1 MKLTLEEIVTLTG
14 GKRIQSETSPAD
26 IDCLGMAALDEAGP
40 TEVSFLGNEKYYQ
53 DYLETKAG
61 IVLVPPNVPGQP
73 LQSILIEVENPSHAF
88 GEVVKHFVEAQSSF
102 TPGVHPS
109 AYVAEDVQFDPTQV
123 SIKVGAIIESGVT
136 IGNGSEI
143 GAGAVVCAEAVIGE
157 NCLLHANCTLR
168 ERCVLEDRVILQP
181 GCVIGSDG
189 YGYTL
194 VDGRHEKI
202 DQVGIVVLEEDVE
215 IGANS
220 TIDRAR
226 FGKTVIGQGTKIDNQ
241 VQIGH
246 NVRMGKHCLIV
257 SQVGISGS
265 THIGN
270 YVTMA
275 GQAGAAGH
283 LKIGDKA
290 TLTGRTGAIK
300 DLDGGIVYMGMPAR
314 PMREEL
320 KKQANLA
327 RLPKL
332 IAEVKELR
340 RLLEEKK

>member
-1 MKLTLEEIVTLTG
+1 MKLTLEDIVSLTG
-14 GKRIQSETSPAD
+14 GKLIRSSITHEMD
-26 IDCLGMAALDEAGP
+26 GMAALDEAGP

-53 DYLETKAG
+53 DFLDTKAG
-61 IVLVPPNVPGQP
+61 VVLLPADVPGAP
-73 LQSILIEVENPSHAF
+73 ADASLIEVENPSLAF
-88 GEVVKHFVEAQSSF
+88 GEIVKHFVKAQSGF
-102 TPGVHPS
+102 APGVHPA
-109 AYVAEDVQFDPTQV
+109 AYVAAGVKFDPEHV
-123 SIKVGAIIESGVT
+123 SIKAGAVVEAGVT
-136 IGNGSEI
+136 IGNGSVI
-143 GAGAVVCAEAVIGE
+143 GCGVVVEAAAVIGE
-157 NCLLHANCTLR
+157 NCHLHANCTVR
-168 ERCVLEDRVILQP
+168 ERCVLQDRVILQP
-181 GCVIGSDG
+181 GCAIGSDG
-189 YGYTL
+189 YGYEV
-194 VDGRHEKI
+194 VDGRHMKI

-215 IGANS
+215 IGANT

-226 FGKTVIGQGTKIDNQ
+226 FGKTIIGEGCKIDNQ

-265 THIGN
+265 TIIGN

-300 DLDGGIVYMGMPAR
+300 DLEGGVVYMGMPAR

-332 IAEVKELR
+332 IKEVKELR
-340 RLLEEKK
+340 KKLEE